1 MHRNGRSRSQ
11 TGNMMTEYEGLKD
24 LVYAY
29 CAKHFIFYTVTAV
42 DRIDDPMQSI
52 KDDPNRRSKQVESR
66 NASKSTPLKGT
77 PQIKAMAV
85 NDCCRVAAVHADYI
99 GFTVLILFSPV
110 TLKDSGFVPRSN
122 YHKQPVYPTPE
133 EHYYGPRGP

>member
-1 MHRNGRSRSQ
+1 
-11 TGNMMTEYEGLKD
+11 MMTDYEGLKD

-52 KDDPNRRSKQVESR
+52 KDDPNRRSKQAESR

-85 NDCCRVAAVHADYI
+85 NDCCRVVAVHAELHRFHGANTLQPSNSK
-99 GFTVLILFSPV
+99 GFGIRAT
-110 TLKDSGFVPRSN
+110 
-122 YHKQPVYPTPE
+122 Q
-133 EHYYGPRGP
+133 